1 MSIHNSEKKRNKRQ
15 RIIDAAIQKFAER
28 GYRDTP
34 VSEIAKL
41 ANVADG
47 TIYNYFDGKEHL
59 LLCIFEEKMQE
70 IIDELETRLQTVDG
84 SIERIRVFIEHHFW
98 QLEKNPSLAQVFQVE
113 LRQSQRFYRGYH
125 PQKLFD
131 YLAILGD
138 TIREGQ
144 QRGELNPV
152 VHAQTLQ
159 WSIFG
164 ALDEISIQWVL
175 ASSWQRRNE
184 RRDSSFENQN
194 RQDFWGFDSETL
206 AQPSLLAAKVYQV
219 FLMGMMVS

>member
-1 MSIHNSEKKRNKRQ
+1 MSIHSNEKKRNKRQ

-28 GYRDTP
+28 GYRDAP

-70 IIDELETRLQTVDG
+70 IIDELQTRLQTIE
-84 SIERIRVFIEHHFW
+84 SALERIRTFIEHHFW

-113 LRQSQRFYRGYH
+113 LRQSQRFYRGYR

-138 TIREGQ
+138 TILEGQ
-144 QRGELNPV
+144 RKGELNPR

-164 ALDEISIQWVL
+164 ALAEISIQWVL

-184 RRDSSFENQN
+184 HREGSDGQHQ
-194 RQDFWGFDSETL
+194 QDFWGFEPETI
-206 AQPSLLAAKVYQV
+206 AKPSLLAETVYQV
-219 FLMGMMVS
+219 FRTGLLFT

>member
-1 MSIHNSEKKRNKRQ
+1 MKKRNKRQ

-28 GYRDTP
+28 GYRDAP

-70 IIDELETRLQTVDG
+70 IIVELQARLQTIE
-84 SIERIRVFIEHHFW
+84 SATERIRAFIEHHFW
-98 QLEKNPSLAQVFQVE
+98 QLERNPALAQVFQVE
-113 LRQSQRFYRGYH
+113 LRQSQRFYRGYR

-144 QRGELNPV
+144 LRGELNDRI
-152 VHAQTLQ
+152 HAQTLQ

-184 RRDSSFENQN
+184 HREASEGSNVKNFGALSPKRSRNRRCSQRKFTTSF
-194 RQDFWGFDSETL
+194 
-206 AQPSLLAAKVYQV
+206 
-219 FLMGMMVS
+219 